1 MSRNLRVA
9 LLRGEEEK
17 KKEEEENDDDD
28 DDDNVYCVYRE
39 TYVIS

>member
-9 LLRGEEEK
+9 LPRGEEEE

-28 DDDNVYCVYRE
+28 GDDNVYCVYRE
-39 TYVIS
+39 IYVIS